1 LKNITKQI
9 DIEQIEFNIK
19 YNINIQADI
28 TKDWQDIVLYV
39 SKKYPLTKTI
49 LKTSSIQIKDI
60 L

>member
-1 LKNITKQI
+1 MKNITKQI